1 MSKLSGNYFFHIL
14 KYLCKLGSLA
24 SRLTQKNSKEAA
36 KVSVEVKFL
45 RFSKERSSNIQKLNE
60 WHDKNEMTVG
70 KFNLLQFF
78 MKFEIQNFSKFSTKS
93 FSTVHDR
100 TLLMFDKV

>member
-14 KYLCKLGSLA
+14 EYLRKLCSLA
-24 SRLTQKNSKEAA
+24 LRLTQKNSKEAA
-36 KVSVEVKFL
+36 KVSVEVKVL
-45 RFSKERSSNIQKLNE
+45 RFSKERSSNIQKLNQ
-60 WHDKNEMTVG
+60 NEMTVA
-70 KFNLLQFF
+70 KFNLVQFF
-78 MKFEIQNFSKFSTKS
+78 MKFKIQNFSKFSTKS